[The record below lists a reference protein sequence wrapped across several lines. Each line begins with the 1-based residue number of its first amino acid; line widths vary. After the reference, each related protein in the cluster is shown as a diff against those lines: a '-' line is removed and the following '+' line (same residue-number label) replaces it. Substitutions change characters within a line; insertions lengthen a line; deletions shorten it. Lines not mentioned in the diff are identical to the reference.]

1 MIAKGFGNIDT
12 TFCGMWEMLII
23 IFVKKELIRE
33 VSYVKKESIAKGK
46 LNLIGNKGS
55 VAYSFVLRGR
65 IFNFMGC
72 HLRHGQKKF
81 ELRNKMASELI
92 REFKL

>member
-1 MIAKGFGNIDT
+1 MFIVV
-12 TFCGMWEMLII
+12 
-23 IFVKKELIRE
+23 FVKDRLKDEI
-33 VSYVKKESIAKGK
+33 SYLKKESIAKGK

-55 VAYSFVLRGR
+55 VAYSFVIRDR

-92 REFKL
+92 REFKLQN